1 MDLNSKLPNAKLVH
15 ETSTVSDSNLFR
27 FQHLSENWYLIR
39 SKLSDLYIS
48 VYYWPLTGKNEIL
61 QMPYN
66 LAQYQIWKLDPAFPL
81 GTEVV
86 IKTRIE
92 KKFVEVSQDNE
103 NDGNPL
109 IIATGKRVNRQIWKI
124 DQNMDGTF
132 R

>member
-1 MDLNSKLPNAKLVH
+1 
-15 ETSTVSDSNLFR
+15 
-27 FQHLSENWYLIR
+27 
-39 SKLSDLYIS
+39 
-48 VYYWPLTGKNEIL
+48 
-61 QMPYN
+61 MPYN